1 MVFKS
6 PTRLIKL
13 EIRKVRIRETDSL
26 LSNLFG
32 GKAGDNV
39 SIAKVDLTKV
49 SERHTTPLSQLDAGL
64 YRVITALW
72 AKMVM

>member
-1 MVFKS
+1 LKYEKLELGK
-6 PTRLIKL
+6 PTRYSATCLA
-13 EIRKVRIRETDSL
+13 
-26 LSNLFG
+26 
-32 GKAGDNV
+32 AGDHV